1 MLMAEAVPAAGGERA
16 APVEEL
22 GNRSVSSV
30 TERAVSGGSR
40 EQDDPRHDKRP
51 AGDNPKGYLLDTTGR
66 YELGAKKGE
75 RNSYGDHPQ
84 EHPRKE
90 KGRSQGSL
98 ADSFSLSPR
107 GHPRFSR

>member
-1 MLMAEAVPAAGGERA
+1 NRGTAGGAGLSPYSSCQASAVIVAPLMVLRDVDGGGSAAAGGERA

-30 TERAVSGGSR
+30 TERAGSGESR

-66 YELGAKKGE
+66 YELGA
-75 RNSYGDHPQ
+75 
-84 EHPRKE
+84 
-90 KGRSQGSL
+90 
-98 ADSFSLSPR
+98 
-107 GHPRFSR
+107 